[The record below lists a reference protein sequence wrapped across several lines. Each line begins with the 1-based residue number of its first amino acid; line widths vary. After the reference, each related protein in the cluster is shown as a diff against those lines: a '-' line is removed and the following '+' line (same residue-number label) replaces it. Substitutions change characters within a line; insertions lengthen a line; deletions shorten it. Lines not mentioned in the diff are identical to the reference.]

1 MTLPSSATPVTV
13 LLASITLSGTVFLAD
28 RWKSPLMAA
37 LGMLGGLYPPTAGC
51 RFGRWVA
58 ALWIHRPAVGGDP
71 LGIPSARLGVDH
83 RNAGFCHHGVSALLV
98 RSTGRGH
105 QLGNGLPVD
114 LSLCAPLYGSKPAPS
129 MGCQE
134 PLPCCHTGMA
144 WFRLVGDDDAF
155 HGRPW
160 GDDPAST
167 LDRSLLA
174 GSRGMPVSP
183 VTAS

>member
-1 MTLPSSATPVTV
+1 MEESVDGGFGHA
-13 LLASITLSGTVFLAD
+13 GRFAD
-28 RWKSPLMAA
+28 
-37 LGMLGGLYPPTAGC
+37 PPAAGC
-51 RFGRWVA
+51 RFGRWLA

-83 RNAGFCHHGVSALLV
+83 RHAGFCHHGVSALLV
-98 RSTGRGH
+98 RSTGCIATSSTGRGH
-105 QLGNGLPVD
+105 QLGNGLPAD
-114 LSLCAPLYGSKPAPS
+114 LSIRAPLYGSKPALAS

-134 PLPCCHTGMA
+134 PLPCRHSGMA

-155 HGRPW
+155 HGRLW
-160 GDDPAST
+160 DEGPAST

-174 GSRGMPVSP
+174 GSRGVPLSP